1 MPIPGSNLFARA
13 SRLIQQNQIEYYP
26 FVSRVKNAA
35 RQWVST
41 FGPGQTISAS
51 VQSVPRSTYVQLGL
65 DFQKNYVTVYA
76 AVNVVDLSRDS
87 SGDQFIFDGKVW
99 QIESQTTWFL
109 RDGWAEC
116 MAVELGAGTAP
127 QLVAGVP

>member
-1 MPIPGSNLFARA
+1 MPIPGSNLYARA
-13 SRLIQQNQIEYYP
+13 SRLIQQNKIEYFP

-41 FGPGQTISAS
+41 FGPVQTIPAS
-51 VQSVPRSTYVQLGL
+51 VQSVPRDSYVQLGL
-65 DFQKNYVTVYA
+65 DFQKNYVNVFA
-76 AVNVVDLSRDS
+76 AINVVDLARDS
-87 SGDQFIFDGKVW
+87 SGDQFVFDGKVF
-99 QIESQTTWFL
+99 QIESQNTWFL

-127 QLVAGVP
+127 KLTLPAP